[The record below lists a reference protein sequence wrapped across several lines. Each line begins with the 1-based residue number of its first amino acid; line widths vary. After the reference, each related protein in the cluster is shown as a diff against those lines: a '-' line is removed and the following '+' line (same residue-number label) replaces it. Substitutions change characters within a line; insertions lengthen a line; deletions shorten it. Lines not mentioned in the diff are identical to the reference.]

1 MNPFK
6 VIVQW
11 LEKWLTHETT
21 PARGA
26 TLCDFDRIRY
36 ELKPAD
42 VLLIEGRSRV
52 AGVIKQITQSNW
64 SHAALYIGKMHD
76 IEDKRLR
83 DYVSKSY
90 DGDSEDQLLIESE
103 LGLGTVIRPLQVYE
117 GEHVRICRP
126 NGMSY
131 RDGQQVLHYAVSRLG
146 QEYDIRQI
154 LDLLRFLL
162 PYSFIPG
169 RWRSSLFSHL
179 PGQATKT
186 VCSTMIA
193 EAFSF
198 IHFPILPL
206 VKRNGEKGVQLFQR
220 NPKLCTP
227 RDFDYSPY
235 FTIIKYPFLDF
246 SQHSSDCRLLPWHG
260 DSTLEG
266 QEADLYMTAGQIR
279 DLKRFKDKLSDDSDN
294 PKSTSNDNPSDTKG

>member
-1 MNPFK
+1 MSPCTI
-6 VIVQW
+6 IVHC
-11 LEKWLTHETT
+11 LEKWLTREVVL
-21 PARGA
+21 ARGA
-26 TLCDFDRIRY
+26 MLCDFERIRY

-52 AGVIKQITQSNW
+52 ASAIKRITQSNW
-64 SHAALYIGKMHD
+64 SHAALYIGKLHD

-83 DYVSKSY
+83 DYISKSY
-90 DGDSEDQLLIESE
+90 EGNSEDQLLIESE

-126 NGMSY
+126 NGMSH

-146 QEYDIRQI
+146 QKYDIRHI

-169 RWRSSLFSHL
+169 RWRSSLFNHM

-206 VKRNGEKGVQLFQR
+206 VKLNNDKGVQLFQR

-260 DSTLEG
+260 DHTLEG

-279 DLKRFKDKLSDDSDN
+279 NLKRFKDRLGAADSTPPSDN
-294 PKSTSNDNPSDTKG
+294 KPGDSES